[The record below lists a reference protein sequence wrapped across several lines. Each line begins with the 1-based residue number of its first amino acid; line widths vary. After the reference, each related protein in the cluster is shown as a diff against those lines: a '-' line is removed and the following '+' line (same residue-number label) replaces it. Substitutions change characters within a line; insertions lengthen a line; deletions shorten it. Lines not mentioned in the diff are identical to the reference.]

1 MWHHR
6 IKAWENI
13 SRIPPNCQ
21 LSNNKLNNILNIEGK
36 QINSE
41 IALKCLIEQ
50 KYCHWHRIA
59 KGKGK
64 VKQILDL
71 NRQTSAANQSIDT

>member
-41 IALKCLIEQ
+41 IALECLIEQ

-71 NRQTSAANQSIDT
+71 NRHTSAANQSIDT